1 MATLS
6 TKFSHAK
13 AKKSVV
19 QLFDLQSKF
28 PRARCV
34 SWILEAENYIVV
46 LGQKDMWSWNAHYY
60 QEYLKTIVS
69 VAWLIA

>member
-19 QLFDLQSKF
+19 QLFDLQF
-28 PRARCV
+28 PRARFV

-60 QEYLKTIVS
+60 
-69 VAWLIA
+69 